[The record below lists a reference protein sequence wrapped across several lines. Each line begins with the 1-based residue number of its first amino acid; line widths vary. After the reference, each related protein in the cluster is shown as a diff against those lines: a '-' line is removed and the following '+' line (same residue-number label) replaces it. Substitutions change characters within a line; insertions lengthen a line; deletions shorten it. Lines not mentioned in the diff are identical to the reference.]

1 MSLRFIREPP
11 KRDFTPQFWVSVA
24 CAVANMLIFALGPE
38 ETQGFSLFAAF
49 ICAVGAA
56 ACLLAEAQ

>member
-1 MSLRFIREPP
+1 MSLRFIKEPP

-24 CAVANMLIFALGPE
+24 CAVANLLIFVFGPE
-38 ETQGFSLFAAF
+38 DTQGFSLCAAF